1 MRAEVAQAVDAAGLL
16 RVAAPFALLAA
27 PLALI
32 GEPALR
38 ILRHDRAD
46 LAELALG
53 DIAADMLGR
62 HMAHIGVGHEE
73 EQALFLGQ
81 RLELLRL
88 LRRQAQRLVARDM
101 DPGLQEGLAGG
112 IMRHVR
118 RDDGDKV
125 DPVFASG
132 LCLRHFIE
140 GRVAAVRRN
149 AELRAGLAAFFRRS
163 GKAARHQLRLTIQI
177 DRAPVRVA
185 DKGTRPAADHTV
197 SEFFHCF
204 ALLTS

>member
-73 EQALFLGQ
+73 EQALLLGQ
-81 RLELLRL
+81 CLELLRL

-118 RDDGDKV
+118 RDMVTKSM
-125 DPVFASG
+125 PS
-132 LCLRHFIE
+132 
-140 GRVAAVRRN
+140 
-149 AELRAGLAAFFRRS
+149 S
-163 GKAARHQLRLTIQI
+163 
-177 DRAPVRVA
+177 
-185 DKGTRPAADHTV
+185 RPASA
-197 SEFFHCF
+197 F
-204 ALLTS
+204 AISSKVA